1 MSDVKAGEGHE
12 VSSSSGQKHAAIKFV
27 VEIGPLIAF
36 FIAYAKLGIFW
47 ATGTI
52 MVATLISL
60 AVSILVFKKI
70 SPVPLVTAGI
80 VCIFGGLAFWFNDPR
95 FFYVKPTIINLLFA
109 AVLAAG
115 LFTGRPLI
123 KTLLG
128 DQVHLTDEGWRKLS
142 IRWLV
147 FFVALAGLNEVMWRC
162 FSESTW
168 ATFKVFGILP
178 LTMVF
183 AVAQVGLLR
192 RHEQVS

>member
-1 MSDVKAGEGHE
+1 
-12 VSSSSGQKHAAIKFV
+12 
-27 VEIGPLIAF
+27 
-36 FIAYAKLGIFW
+36 
-47 ATGTI
+47 
-52 MVATLISL
+52 
-60 AVSILVFKKI
+60 
-70 SPVPLVTAGI
+70 
-80 VCIFGGLAFWFNDPR
+80 
-95 FFYVKPTIINLLFA
+95 
-109 AVLAAG
+109 LAAG
-115 LFTGRPLI
+115 LLTGRPLI

-142 IRWLV
+142 IRWMM

-178 LTMVF
+178 LTMAF